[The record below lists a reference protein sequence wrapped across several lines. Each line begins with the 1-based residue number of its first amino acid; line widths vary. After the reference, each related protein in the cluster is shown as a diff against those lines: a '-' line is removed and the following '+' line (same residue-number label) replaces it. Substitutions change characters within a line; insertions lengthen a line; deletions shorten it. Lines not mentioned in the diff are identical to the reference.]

1 MYDGPELFGYN
12 SGDHIEIRLY
22 SQGRDVELK
31 VVTNLDSNVYGNV
44 MEMSVGTAVVLSES
58 AIPTSVSL
66 SQNYPNPFNPS
77 TTIEYNVEQSGHVTL
92 NVYDV
97 MGRLVKTLV
106 NNHREAG
113 HISGYQVKWD
123 GLDNAGQQVSA
134 GIYIYS
140 LQTQGVTQTE
150 KMVLMK

>member
-1 MYDGPELFGYN
+1 
-12 SGDHIEIRLY
+12 
-22 SQGRDVELK
+22 
-31 VVTNLDSNVYGNV
+31 
-44 MEMSVGTAVVLSES
+44 MEMSIGTAVVLSEG
-58 AIPTSVSL
+58 AMPTIVSL

-77 TTIEYNVEQSGHVTL
+77 TTIEYNVEESGHLTL